1 MTITVGI
8 AGMGAIGRAV
18 ARALV
23 QGIDGYQLHA
33 ASDVNPPEEFKDLA
47 YLDFETLCAS
57 CDLIIEA
64 LPPAIVPELTPHIFA
79 HGKDAILISSSAL
92 LLHPEILAQ
101 SEGTKSRI
109 IVPSGALSGLDGVS
123 ALMQMGIKSASIATT
138 KKPMGYDG
146 APYIVENNIDLKSIT
161 DKQMIFKGSAL
172 EASKAFPAN
181 INVAATLS
189 LAGIG
194 PEETQVEIWADPEI
208 GGNTHEI
215 KVIGEFSTIT
225 GRVENTPDP
234 ANPKSSMLAA
244 QSIISVLKKLS
255 APMVV
260 I

>member
-1 MTITVGI
+1 MSINVGI

-18 ARALV
+18 ARAL
-23 QGIDGYQLHA
+23 QNGIHGYNLHA
-33 ASDVNPPEEFKDLA
+33 ASDITPPDEFDIP
-47 YLDFETLCAS
+47 YFDFEQLCKS
-57 CDLIIEA
+57 CDLIVEA

-79 HGKDAILISSSAL
+79 HEKDVVMISSSAL

-101 SEGTKSRI
+101 KNATKSRI
-109 IVPSGALSGLDGVS
+109 ILPSGALSGLDGVS
-123 ALMQMGIKSASIATT
+123 ALMQMGIKESSIATT

-146 APYIVENNIDLKSIT
+146 APYIVENNIDLSAIKEN
-161 DKQMIFKGSAL
+161 KMLFKGSAF

-194 PEETQVEIWADPEI
+194 AENTQVEIWADPEI

-215 KVIGEFSTIT
+215 KVIGEFSRIT

-255 APMVV
+255 EPMVV
-260 I
+260 L

>member
-1 MTITVGI
+1 MSISVGI

-23 QGIDGYQLHA
+23 DGIDGYHLHA
-33 ASDVNPPEEFKDLA
+33 ASDVNPPTEFDIP
-47 YLDFETLCAS
+47 YFDFEQLCKS

-64 LPPAIVPELTPHIFA
+64 LPPHIVPQLTPHIFA
-79 HGKDAILISSSAL
+79 HEKDAILISSSAL
-92 LLHPEILAQ
+92 LLYPEILAQ
-101 SEGTKSRI
+101 KDSVTSRI

-123 ALMQMGIKSASIATT
+123 ALKQMGIERALIATT

-146 APYIVENNIDLKSIT
+146 APYIVENNIDLAAIKT
-161 DKQMIFKGSAL
+161 KECLFKGNAI
-172 EASKAFPAN
+172 EASRAFPAN

-194 PEETQVEIWADPEI
+194 PERTQVEIWADPEI

-215 KVIGEFSTIT
+215 TVSGEFSTIR

-244 QSIISVLKKLS
+244 QSIISVLKKMN
-255 APMVV
+255 APVV
-260 I
+260 VL

>member
-1 MTITVGI
+1 MHTKVGI

-18 ARALV
+18 AKAL
-23 QGIDGYQLHA
+23 QKGIHGYELYA
-33 ASDVNPPEEFKDLA
+33 ASDITPSDEFNIP
-47 YLDFETLCAS
+47 YFDFEQLCES

-79 HGKDAILISSSAL
+79 HERDVVMISSSAL

-101 SEGTKSRI
+101 SKSTKTRI

-123 ALMQMGIKSASIATT
+123 ALMQMGIKSAAIATT

-146 APYIVENNIDLKSIT
+146 APYIVENNIDLSAIN
-161 DKQMIFKGSAL
+161 DKEMIFKGSAL

-194 PEETQVEIWADPEI
+194 AQNTQVEIWADPNI

-225 GRVENTPDP
+225 AKVENTPDP

-255 APMVV
+255 EPVAVL
-260 I
+260 